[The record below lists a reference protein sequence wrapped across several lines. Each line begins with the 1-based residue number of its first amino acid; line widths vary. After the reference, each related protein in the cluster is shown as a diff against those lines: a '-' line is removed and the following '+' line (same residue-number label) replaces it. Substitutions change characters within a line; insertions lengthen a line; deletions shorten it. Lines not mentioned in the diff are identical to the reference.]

1 VERSRPKPQERHAQV
16 TGELHTLLHKAGI
29 EGPYVLV
36 GYSLGGL
43 YSRVYADRYPEDVAG
58 MVPVQTMHPDQFE
71 RLGIESALRTNRLT
85 GIIGPPLSRAG
96 VLRLLGLFPPS
107 LDLPQPLR
115 KQANPLL
122 PDTSSGS

>member
-36 GYSLGGL
+36 GHSLGGL

-58 MVPVQTMHPDQFE
+58 MVPVQTMHPDQF
-71 RLGIESALRTNRLT
+71 T